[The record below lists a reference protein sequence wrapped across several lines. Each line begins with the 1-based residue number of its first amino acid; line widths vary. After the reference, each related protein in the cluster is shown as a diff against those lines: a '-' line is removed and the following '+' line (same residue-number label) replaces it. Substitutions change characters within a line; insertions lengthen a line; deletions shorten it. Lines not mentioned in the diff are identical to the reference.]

1 MKARNKDMKKTINI
15 IDIRELINPTDEVDK
30 RTTYLM
36 TKNPDMTSIKDVE
49 DGTELT
55 ITHVCTFED
64 TNKDGEMIE
73 IQTYLADDGKVYATQ
88 SNTFKEYFE
97 DIASIFD
104 GEVVTIKKES
114 GATNAGRPFVYCV
127 LA

>member
-1 MKARNKDMKKTINI
+1 MKKTINI
-15 IDIRELINPTDEVDK
+15 NNILELVNPAGEVDK
-30 RTTYLM
+30 RTTYIM
-36 TKNPDMTSIKDVE
+36 TKNPDMTSIKDVP
-49 DGTELT
+49 DDTELT

-88 SNTFKEYFE
+88 SNTFKKYFE
-97 DIASIFD
+97 DIVSIFD

-114 GATNAGRPFVYCV
+114 GTTNAGRPFVYCV

>member
-1 MKARNKDMKKTINI
+1 MKKTINI
-15 IDIRELINPTDEVDK
+15 KNILELVNPTGAVDK

-36 TKNPDMTSIKDVE
+36 TKNPGMISIKDVP

-64 TNKDGEMIE
+64 TNKDGEVVE

-97 DIASIFD
+97 DIALLFE
-104 GEVVTIKKES
+104 GEIVTIKKES
-114 GATNAGRPFVYCV
+114 GTTNAGRPFVYCV